1 MEIKLHSQ
9 HNKLIK
15 LLGSNFINS
24 DQGLLETIYKE
35 FVEFSKTDNID
46 EIVQRKGNLSFAD
59 LSNLNPSFLE
69 IVNKV
74 NETHKALSYAS
85 DLPIFIECKDNK
97 NADTIM
103 ICAMDSLPPEP
114 NYKNLRDHPVYKN
127 RKKGYD
133 PKLKIGF
140 WAPFSLIENNN
151 DENFLFFNELIKYYN
166 IYVTDIYKLFF
177 YIDINKTNENGKQI
191 FKKSNALNNYR
202 KLKAHANILAEE
214 IEIVNPKCIIT
225 MGNNASN
232 ALLMT
237 ENKKIAKWEDCNETG
252 GLQINEWGKKTDT
265 KLPIKIISI
274 PHISGAANGAKSLII
289 ENQLHKNIA
298 GKNIIK
304 YANIVLHE
312 LNKIA

>member
-9 HNKLIK
+9 HNKLVK
-15 LLGSNFINS
+15 LLESNFINS

-74 NETHKALSYAS
+74 NETHSALSFAS

-114 NYKNLRDHPVYKN
+114 NVKNLRNHPVYTN
-127 RKKGYD
+127 RKKGYY

-151 DENFLFFNELIKYYN
+151 DENYIFFNELLKHYN
-166 IYVTDIYKLFF
+166 IYITDIYKLFF
-177 YIDINKTNENGKQI
+177 YIDINKINENGNQI
-191 FKKSNALNNYR
+191 F
-202 KLKAHANILAEE
+202 
-214 IEIVNPKCIIT
+214 
-225 MGNNASN
+225 
-232 ALLMT
+232 
-237 ENKKIAKWEDCNETG
+237 
-252 GLQINEWGKKTDT
+252 
-265 KLPIKIISI
+265 
-274 PHISGAANGAKSLII
+274 
-289 ENQLHKNIA
+289 
-298 GKNIIK
+298 
-304 YANIVLHE
+304 
-312 LNKIA
+312 